1 LRILHGFIDIEFK
14 KIYEQKSINMFAE
27 MAKQST
33 LYSYHELKVATRD
46 FHLDN
51 KLGEGNYGVVYKV
64 SSFFYTMYTH
74 NHLCIILCMNS
85 IIHSN
90 RLFNFHFHLY
100 LHIGWKFTIQ
110 LFRIMIYYAEYVTS
124 NCATQLAKVF

>member
-1 LRILHGFIDIEFK
+1 MLV
-14 KIYEQKSINMFAE
+14 E

-33 LYSYHELKVATRD
+33 IYSYHELRVATRD

-51 KLGEGNYGVVYKV
+51 KLGEGNFGVVYKV

-85 IIHSN
+85 NHSN
-90 RLFNFHFHLY
+90 RLLIFISIYIYILHGTLQFNFFKL
-100 LHIGWKFTIQ
+100 
-110 LFRIMIYYAEYVTS
+110 
-124 NCATQLAKVF
+124 